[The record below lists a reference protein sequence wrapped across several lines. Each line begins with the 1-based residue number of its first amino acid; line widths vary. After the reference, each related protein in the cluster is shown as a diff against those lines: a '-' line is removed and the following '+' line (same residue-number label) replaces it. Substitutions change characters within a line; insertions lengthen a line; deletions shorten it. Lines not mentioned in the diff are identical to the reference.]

1 MNPLLFGPLL
11 ELGKGLID
19 RLIPDPAAKAQ
30 AELELLK
37 MTQDGDLKTILAQ
50 LDINAK
56 EAQNPSL
63 FVSGG
68 RPFFL
73 WIGGVGF
80 GYAVII
86 QPLLAWVAQIKGWPV
101 PPLPDVDLLWV
112 VVSGLLGI
120 SGLRTAEKVK
130 GVASK

>member
-1 MNPLLFGPLL
+1 MNPLLLGPLL
-11 ELGKGLID
+11 EIGKGLID
-19 RLIPDPAAKAQ
+19 RLMPNPEEKAK

-37 MTQDGDLKTILAQ
+37 MAQDGDLKTVLAQ

-56 EAQNPSL
+56 EAQSPSL

-80 GYAVII
+80 GYAVLL
-86 QPLLAWVAQIKGWPV
+86 QPLLAWVAQIKGWPL
-101 PPLPDVDLLWV
+101 PPVPDVDLLWV

-120 SGLRTAEKVK
+120 SGMRSVEKVK

>member
-1 MNPLLFGPLL
+1 
-11 ELGKGLID
+11 
-19 RLIPDPAAKAQ
+19 
-30 AELELLK
+30 LELLK
-37 MTQDGDLKTILAQ
+37 MAQDGDLKTVLAQ

-56 EAQNPSL
+56 EAQSPSL

-80 GYAVII
+80 GYAVLL
-86 QPLLAWVAQIKGWPV
+86 QPLLAWVAQIKGWPL
-101 PPLPDVDLLWV
+101 PPVPDVDLLWV

-120 SGLRTAEKVK
+120 SGMRSVEKVK

>member
-86 QPLLAWVAQIKGWPV
+86 QPLLAWVAQIKGWPA